1 MTDGSKPLLEF
12 PSDLAVKVFGRNDPE
27 FRRAVLTIME
37 AHFGSALK
45 VTEQPSKRA
54 NYLSLT
60 VTARV
65 ESRAQADAVYAALV
79 ANEHVLMAL

>member
-12 PSDLAVKVFGRNDPE
+12 PSDLPIKVFGRNDAD
-27 FRRAVLTIME
+27 FRAAVLAIMK
-37 AHFGSALK
+37 AHFGATLK

-60 VTARV
+60 VTVHV

-79 ANEHVLMAL
+79 ASEHVLMAL

>member
-12 PSDLAVKVFGRNDPE
+12 PSDLPVKVFGRNDAE
-27 FRRAVLTIME
+27 FRAAVLTIME
-37 AHFGSALK
+37 AHFGSTLK
-45 VTEQPSKRA
+45 VAEQPSKRA

-60 VTARV
+60 VTVRV
-65 ESRAQADAVYAALV
+65 QSREQADAVYAALV